1 MDNVLR
7 IINVNELSNYSFFV
21 PAYQRGYRWTNLEV
35 KDLLNDICDFK
46 PKEIDNSDEKTWYCL
61 QPLVVK
67 KRINDEKYE
76 LIDGQQR
83 LTTIYLI
90 LHYLNQDYVENR
102 RDKLFDLD
110 YETRKE
116 SKSFLLNPEKESNE
130 NIDYYYISQAYKTI
144 TDWFE
149 KKPNHTNFDK
159 NDFRSKIKFNT
170 KFIWY
175 EIIEDSTIPVFSR
188 LNIGKISLTNA
199 ELIKALFLNSSL
211 YSKDLSIKQR
221 QFEIAAEWD
230 NIETELQNNRFWY
243 FISNE
248 KRQTNRIELIFNL
261 IANKDDNDVYS
272 TFRFFYNAMNSKNID
287 TINEYWKKV
296 KDRFQRFSE
305 WFKKRDWYHK
315 IGFILYQQIDSI
327 NNLYKVSC
335 EKTKSEFSLYLD
347 ELISKYYQNSHLLD
361 LQYGDSKT
369 RSVLLLYNIATMLNN
384 DQEDSYFPFDTFKI
398 EKWDIEHIA
407 SLKDNDSIPKKE
419 DRKQWLDDSM
429 SYIEKKDGKKL
440 LKQIE
445 ETDINNDNQ
454 FEDLIKNIIDYF
466 NKNITNETTGQI
478 DEPNGISNLTLLD
491 SYTNRS
497 YKNSVFPLKRK
508 RIIER
513 DKSGKFVPLCTKNT
527 FLKYFSDYPP
537 KISFWTKDDRIKY
550 EEDLVSVLKKYME
563 VE

>member
-149 KKPNHTNFDK
+149 KNPNHTNFDK

-272 TFRFFYNAMNSKNID
+272 TFRFFYNAMISKNID

-347 ELISKYYQNSHLLD
+347 ELISKYYQNTHLLD

-454 FEDLIKNIIDYF
+454 FEDLFKNIIDYF